1 MDQDRRLE
9 RIEVTLDRAVLAYLV
24 RQFGNGVENEQSD

>member
-9 RIEVTLDRAVLAYLV
+9 RIEVTLDRAVSDYLV
-24 RQFGNGVENEQSD
+24 RQFGNGVENKQSD

>member
-9 RIEVTLDRAVLAYLV
+9 RIEVTLDRAVLDCLV
-24 RQFGNGVENEQSD
+24 RQFGNGVENEQFD